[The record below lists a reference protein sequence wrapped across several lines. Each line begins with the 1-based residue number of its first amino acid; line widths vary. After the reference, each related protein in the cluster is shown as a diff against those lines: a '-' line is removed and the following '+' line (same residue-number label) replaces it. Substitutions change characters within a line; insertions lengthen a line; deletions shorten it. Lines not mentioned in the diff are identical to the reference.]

1 MATYREIAGF
11 IKNVPMF
18 HGLKNRQLEN
28 LAKRMT
34 ERNYKQGDVIVEQG
48 RGGEGFFIVT
58 AGKAEALRR
67 RADGDNLVVN
77 TFGPMD
83 FFGELALLDDGPRTA
98 TIVATEPTK
107 CLVLVRWDFLA
118 VLRDDAEMAVEIL
131 MEMARRF
138 RVALDTL

>member
-1 MATYREIAGF
+1 MATYKEIAGF

-18 HGLKNRQLEN
+18 HGLNNRQLEN
-28 LAKRMT
+28 IGKRMV
-34 ERNYKQGDVIVEQG
+34 ERSYRQGDVIVEQG

-58 AGKAEALRR
+58 TGQAEATRTR
-67 RADGDNLVVN
+67 TDGEKLVVN

-118 VLRDDAEMAVEIL
+118 VLRDDAEMAVTIL

-138 RVALDTL
+138 RITLDSM